1 MSADD
6 IVVFE
11 AFSIKLIME
20 NPRAKGKF
28 ISKAILYVV
37 IALIAV
43 RLLSSAL
50 KLAAIVAII
59 ACAIYFAWK
68 EAKR

>member
-1 MSADD
+1 M
-6 IVVFE
+6 
-11 AFSIKLIME
+11 
-20 NPRAKGKF
+20 NKGKF
-28 ISKAILYVV
+28 ICKAILYVI

-50 KLAAIVAII
+50 KLAAVVAII
-59 ACAIYFAWK
+59 ICAIYFAWK

>member
-1 MSADD
+1 ME
-6 IVVFE
+6 VL
-11 AFSIKLIME
+11 KMNKRNLI
-20 NPRAKGKF
+20 GKT
-28 ISKAILYVV
+28 ILYII
-37 IALIAV
+37 IALIVV

-50 KLAAIVAII
+50 KFVAIVAII

>member
-1 MSADD
+1 MN
-6 IVVFE
+6 
-11 AFSIKLIME
+11 KRNLI
-20 NPRAKGKF
+20 G
-28 ISKAILYVV
+28 KAILYVV

-50 KLAAIVAII
+50 KLTAIVAII

>member
-28 ISKAILYVV
+28 ISKGLEYGFAI
-37 IALIAV
+37 
-43 RLLSSAL
+43 
-50 KLAAIVAII
+50 KL
-59 ACAIYFAWK
+59 
-68 EAKR
+68 

>member
-1 MSADD
+1 M
-6 IVVFE
+6 
-11 AFSIKLIME
+11 
-20 NPRAKGKF
+20 NKGKF
-28 ISKAILYVV
+28 ICKAVLYIV

-59 ACAIYFAWK
+59 AYAIYFAWK

>member
-1 MSADD
+1 M
-6 IVVFE
+6 
-11 AFSIKLIME
+11 
-20 NPRAKGKF
+20 NKGKF

-37 IALIAV
+37 IALIV
-43 RLLSSAL
+43 VKLLSSAL
-50 KLAAIVAII
+50 KFVTIVAII

>member
-1 MSADD
+1 MLNQI
-6 IVVFE
+6 IVEVL
-11 AFSIKLIME
+11 KM
-20 NPRAKGKF
+20 NKGKF
-28 ISKAILYVV
+28 ICKAILYIV

>member
-1 MSADD
+1 M
-6 IVVFE
+6 
-11 AFSIKLIME
+11 
-20 NPRAKGKF
+20 NKGKF

-50 KLAAIVAII
+50 QLTAIVALS

>member
-1 MSADD
+1 MLNQI
-6 IVVFE
+6 IVEVL
-11 AFSIKLIME
+11 KM
-20 NPRAKGKF
+20 NKGKF
-28 ISKAILYVV
+28 ICKAILYVI

-50 KLAAIVAII
+50 KLAAVVAII
-59 ACAIYFAWK
+59 ICAIYFAWK

>member
-1 MSADD
+1 M
-6 IVVFE
+6 
-11 AFSIKLIME
+11 
-20 NPRAKGKF
+20 NKGKF
-28 ISKAILYVV
+28 ICKAVLYIV

-68 EAKR
+68 ESKR

>member
-1 MSADD
+1 M
-6 IVVFE
+6 
-11 AFSIKLIME
+11 
-20 NPRAKGKF
+20 NKGKF
-28 ISKAILYVV
+28 IGKAILYII
-37 IALIAV
+37 IALITV

-50 KLAAIVAII
+50 KFVTIIAII